1 MNMHMAQNT
10 LAETELRLLAST
22 VTQIVSPSSNV
33 PIIAI
38 YQDSLLGSYRLTREG
53 VKFSP
58 RDAMNLLMMY
68 PSVNPATLFERGRKD
83 VTNFELI
90 SQIMPP
96 LTLKYKTKLWDAD
109 RNEDP
114 AVSNN
119 VLEIYNG
126 RYIRGQID
134 KSVLGGGSKGII
146 HRICNDYGKSAAADF
161 IDNMQNIVT
170 EYMKVSSY
178 SVGVSDLMS
187 NRETYTRI
195 IQAIQDK
202 ELEVAALIQKLHAGA
217 FENNTSFSNKTEFEA
232 QVNNV
237 LNDATKKTDEISRQ
251 SLNPDNRFL
260 MIVNSGSKGSLL
272 NISHMISCLGQVNVD
287 SKRVPYGFDSRTLP
301 HFCKFDDSPGARGF
315 IKNSYIGGLNAHE
328 LFFHAMGGRIG
339 LIDTAVKSVSWETPI
354 VLLENGRPIYT
365 EIGKWIDTIIDGAS
379 PESVQKYEEKN
390 MELVNIDRGIVYVP
404 TMDENGV
411 VTWEEIT
418 AVTRHDPGNVLYEIK
433 SLGGRSVI
441 VTESKSLLIWNADA
455 RVFNEVLTP
464 EIKVGDCLPVTM
476 ELCAPP
482 IVIKFVKLSEI
493 LPKSEY
499 VYGTDFNLAV
509 EMMHKGMENRQ
520 KIPAKW
526 WESHNGIEFT
536 LPYSKKSSLQRAIV
550 RSNSIKSGYVYPYHG
565 VRNEACIPE
574 EFELNEVN
582 GKFVGLFL
590 ADGHATNEHVYI
602 TKNNAS
608 VQSFVKSWF
617 EMHQIHYMTK
627 TSANA
632 HGSSTTFQ
640 AANGVLARFL
650 TKWLGKGS
658 SEKRVPTE
666 AFVAEEPFLRG
677 LISGYF
683 SGDGT
688 ISKNSIEASS
698 ASKRLIEGI
707 NMVLSRLGIF
717 SKVFMTQLKRN
728 NFGTK
733 VIKPSY
739 RLTIRSQWGA
749 KFANEI
755 QLLEDVKQSKLG
767 QIKWNSKH
775 PSFDTHNNV
784 VLDPIVEITPLSP
797 DKYPKMYDLTIPTT
811 LNFGLANG
819 LQVRDTSQTG
829 YIQRRLIKGL
839 EDLKVDYDLTVRNSN
854 GKVIQFSYGEDA
866 FDPMFVENQSLP
878 IVTMSTQDIY
888 MHYDMAT
895 TEKSDGDTIST
906 FNKGA
911 SARMGKQKDELR
923 KVCKKYID
931 LMMESRDLA
940 VKNIFKNKNVD
951 TVLAPVAFIHIIN
964 NIQGNLGLA
973 ANSIVD
979 VTPLEA
985 FQLIEEYYAK
995 LESLHYA
1002 PPNKLFETLY
1012 FYYLNPRELLIAK
1025 RFHRKGLILLLETV
1039 LLKYKQALIQPG
1051 EMVGVVAG
1059 QSIGEPTT
1067 QLTLNSF
1074 VYETE
1079 ILVRDEKGIVTSF
1092 QIGDFAKWGI
1102 ETTSK
1107 LEYMAEKDTT
1117 YAELSKFYEVP
1128 SATEDGNT
1136 VWRRVEAVTKHPVI
1150 NEDGSNTMLKVT
1162 TKGNREIIAT
1172 KAESF
1177 LQLIDGKIQ
1186 GVNGSELKVGD
1197 YLPVSKK
1204 AIEYTERFTF
1214 DLRDVLPPTEYI
1226 YGTEMEKARCVVDEH
1241 QWWSKHA
1248 GKTFTLPYAR
1258 SDSAYCVLKETK
1270 TRPNHIVYKPGCV
1283 YTMTNN
1289 ICNYEVPEFIPLD
1302 YEFGYLIGAYC
1313 AEGCMTKHQVS
1324 IANND
1329 LEYLKPIESWCE
1341 RYNLTTKLYCHKNKI
1356 QEGWTSQD
1364 IRIYSTLLCRILEKM
1379 CGKLSHN
1386 KFVGD
1391 VIVFSNRQCLL
1402 GFLDA
1407 YISGDGTVT
1416 KSNDRILGISMSSV
1430 SLKMLSHVQLILKNL
1445 GVIGKIHKPKKMESN
1460 NRGSKDIK
1468 QMYVLDVT
1476 NEQSKHLAKMLNLS
1490 IKSKRERIAT
1500 LLTQQYMY
1508 EYCKSDLQIPN
1519 IIGGEL
1525 VMEPREG
1532 RCSDLE
1538 FDQIVSIEEVPNTTD
1553 YAYDLTVEDTRNFD
1567 CRNGLSQKDTF
1578 HTAGVASKSNVTR
1591 GVPRIEEILRLTKNP
1606 KHPSMTV
1613 FLKTADESNPEKAK
1627 QFANMMEHTKLSDV
1641 ASSVQICFDPDE
1653 FNTRINEDRALVEQY
1668 YEFTRMLE
1676 DCNGGVPVTGSDE
1689 GQTTKSKW
1697 IVRMEMDTET
1707 LLDKNITMDDI
1718 HFAIKNGTNGQDV
1731 DCVYA
1736 DYNSDKLVFR
1746 VRMSNIASTKKRKGA
1761 VEPLDQTD
1769 EIHILKKF
1777 QDDLLSNTVLRGV
1790 SGIKNVLPR
1799 KLNNMVAKVDG
1810 KYEKKETWVLDT
1822 TGSNLLETLGLDYID
1837 SIRTHSNDIREMF
1850 NVLGIEAA
1858 RQIIHDEIVDVLEF
1872 SGAYANY
1879 HHLSLLCDRM
1889 TTKKDLVSIFRTGL
1903 FSDDIG
1909 PIAKATF
1916 EVHTEV
1922 LLDAARFGE
1931 ADNMRGVSAN
1941 VMCGQ
1946 PGYYGTNAF
1955 QLVLDM
1961 NEMAKLS
1968 AQQVSETEPDPMSE
1982 LLGHPVDDS
1991 DICSRSKIEIQNN
2004 IGGMKRADP
2013 GLCDDEYNAGF

>member
-1 MNMHMAQNT
+1 MLVDNEGLVILSLLMIQSGHLGNLVDSPFDGDEMNMHMPQNT

-22 VTQIVSPSSNV
+22 TSQIVSPSSNV

-58 RDAMNLLMMY
+58 RDAMNLLMAY
-68 PSVNPATLFERGRKD
+68 PNVNPATLFARSKKD
-83 VTNFELI
+83 VTNFELL

-109 RNEDP
+109 KKEDP

-119 VLEIYNG
+119 YLEIYNG
-126 RYIRGQID
+126 RYIRGQIE
-134 KSVLGGGSKGII
+134 KSVLGGASKGIL
-146 HRICNDYGKSAAADF
+146 HRICNDYGKKTAAEF
-161 IDNMQNIVT
+161 IDNLQNIVT

-187 NRETYTRI
+187 NRETHTRI

-217 FENNTSFSNKTEFEA
+217 FENNTSYSNKTEFEA

-354 VLLENGRPIYT
+354 VLLEKGRPVYT
-365 EIGKWIDTIIDGAS
+365 EIGRWIDGIIDQSA

-390 MELVNIDRGIVYVP
+390 MELVNIDGGVVYVP

-441 VTESKSLLIWNADA
+441 VTESKSLLIWNAEKRA
-455 RVFNEVLTP
+455 FNEVLTP
-464 EIKVGDCLPVTM
+464 EIQVGDCLPVTM
-476 ELCAPP
+476 ELCSPP
-482 IVIKFVKLSEI
+482 TESTE
-493 LPKSEY
+493 SY
-499 VYGTDFNLAV
+499 TDFELV
-509 EMMHKGMENRQ
+509 GILRDIQSGKERV
-520 KIPAKW
+520 IPTDILC
-526 WESHNGIEFT
+526 N
-536 LPYSKKSSLQRAIV
+536 
-550 RSNSIKSGYVYPYHG
+550 KSGARLVELCLEMSNGDHKFQT
-565 VRNEACIPE
+565 NCE
-574 EFELNEVN
+574 EDANKLAMLFTVSRRFVELKE
-582 GKFVGLFL
+582 
-590 ADGHATNEHVYI
+590 
-602 TKNNAS
+602 NA
-608 VQSFVKSWF
+608 V
-617 EMHQIHYMTK
+617 
-627 TSANA
+627 
-632 HGSSTTFQ
+632 
-640 AANGVLARFL
+640 
-650 TKWLGKGS
+650 
-658 SEKRVPTE
+658 
-666 AFVAEEPFLRG
+666 
-677 LISGYF
+677 
-683 SGDGT
+683 
-688 ISKNSIEASS
+688 
-698 ASKRLIEGI
+698 
-707 NMVLSRLGIF
+707 
-717 SKVFMTQLKRN
+717 VFNPLNKYEQ
-728 NFGTK
+728 
-733 VIKPSY
+733 V
-739 RLTIRSQWGA
+739 
-749 KFANEI
+749 E
-755 QLLEDVKQSKLG
+755 
-767 QIKWNSKH
+767 
-775 PSFDTHNNV
+775 NV

-797 DKYPKMYDLTIPTT
+797 ENYPKMYDLTIPTT

-839 EDLKVDYDLTVRNSN
+839 EDLKVEYDLTVRNSN

-888 MHYDMAT
+888 MHYDMVT
-895 TEKSDGDTIST
+895 TSKSDGDVKSV
-906 FNKGA
+906 FNKSA
-911 SARMGKQKDELR
+911 SARMGKQKAELQQ
-923 KVCKKYID
+923 KCKKYVD
-931 LMMESRDLA
+931 MMMEARDSA

-951 TVLAPVAFIHIIN
+951 SVLAPVAFTHIIN

-979 VTPLEA
+979 ITPLEA
-985 FQLIEEYYAK
+985 FQLIEEYFAK
-995 LESLHYA
+995 LNALHYA
-1002 PPNKLFETLY
+1002 KPNPLFEMLY
-1012 FYYLNPRELLIAK
+1012 FYYLNPRELLLVK

-1039 LLKYKQALIQPG
+1039 FLKYKQALVNPG

-1074 VYETE
+1074 VYEPE
-1079 ILVRDEKGIVTSF
+1079 ILVRDEKGVVTSF

-1107 LEYMAEKDTT
+1107 MEYMADKDTT

-1128 SATEDGNT
+1128 SATEDGQT
-1136 VWRRVEAVTKHPVI
+1136 VWRRIEAVTKHPVI
-1150 NEDGSNTMLKVT
+1150 NEDGTNTMLKVT

-1172 KAESF
+1172 KVKSF

-1186 GVNGSELKVGD
+1186 GVNGSDLKVGD
-1197 YLPVSKK
+1197 YLPVSKVTYSI
-1204 AIEYTERFTF
+1204 AVSGGFIEDIYPIEY
-1214 DLRDVLPPTEYI
+1214 
-1226 YGTEMEKARCVVDEH
+1226 
-1241 QWWSKHA
+1241 
-1248 GKTFTLPYAR
+1248 
-1258 SDSAYCVLKETK
+1258 SD
-1270 TRPNHIVYKPGCV
+1270 I
-1283 YTMTNN
+1283 
-1289 ICNYEVPEFIPLD
+1289 
-1302 YEFGYLIGAYC
+1302 
-1313 AEGCMTKHQVS
+1313 
-1324 IANND
+1324 
-1329 LEYLKPIESWCE
+1329 
-1341 RYNLTTKLYCHKNKI
+1341 
-1356 QEGWTSQD
+1356 
-1364 IRIYSTLLCRILEKM
+1364 
-1379 CGKLSHN
+1379 
-1386 KFVGD
+1386 
-1391 VIVFSNRQCLL
+1391 
-1402 GFLDA
+1402 
-1407 YISGDGTVT
+1407 
-1416 KSNDRILGISMSSV
+1416 
-1430 SLKMLSHVQLILKNL
+1430 
-1445 GVIGKIHKPKKMESN
+1445 
-1460 NRGSKDIK
+1460 
-1468 QMYVLDVT
+1468 
-1476 NEQSKHLAKMLNLS
+1476 
-1490 IKSKRERIAT
+1490 
-1500 LLTQQYMY
+1500 
-1508 EYCKSDLQIPN
+1508 IPN
-1519 IIGGEL
+1519 IIAGEL
-1525 VMEPREG
+1525 VMELRAE
-1532 RCSDLE
+1532 RCPDLE

-1553 YAYDLTVEDTRNFD
+1553 YAYDLTVEETRTFD
-1567 CRNGLSQKDTF
+1567 CINGVGIFDTF

-1606 KHPSMTV
+1606 KNPSMTV
-1613 FLKTADESNPEKAK
+1613 FLKSADEGNPEKAK
-1627 QFANMMEHTKLSDV
+1627 QFANMMEHTRLADV
-1641 ASSVQICFDPDE
+1641 ITSVQICFDPDE
-1653 FNTRINEDRALVEQY
+1653 FNTRIVEDRALVQQY
-1668 YEFTRMLE
+1668 YEFSRMLE
-1676 DCNGGVPVTGSDE
+1676 ECNGGVPLSE
-1689 GQTTKSKW
+1689 LQSSNKSKW

-1718 HFAIKNGTNGQDV
+1718 HFAIKNNNAGTEV

-1736 DYNSDKLVFR
+1736 DYNSDKLIFR
-1746 VRMSNIASTKKRKGA
+1746 VRIINILVARKKGSSS
-1761 VEPLDQTD
+1761 EPLDQTD
-1769 EIHILKKF
+1769 HIHILKKF
-1777 QDDLLSNTVLRGV
+1777 QDDLLNNTVLRGV
-1790 SGIKNVLPR
+1790 SGIENVLPR
-1799 KLNNMVAKVDG
+1799 KLNNIVAKVDG
-1810 KYEKKETWVLDT
+1810 KYEKKDTWVLDT

-1837 SIRTHSNDIREMF
+1837 SVRTHSNDIREMF
-1850 NVLGIEAA
+1850 DVLGIEAA
-1858 RQIIHDEIVDVLEF
+1858 RQVIHDEIVDVLEF

-1889 TTKKDLVSIFRTGL
+1889 TTKKGLVSIFRTGL

-1961 NEMAKLS
+1961 NEMSKL
-1968 AQQVSETEPDPMSE
+1968 AANQVTEPLDPMDE
-1982 LLGHPVDDS
+1982 LMGKGTGDS
-1991 DICSRSKIEIQNN
+1991 DVCPRSKIEIRNN
-2004 IGGMKRADP
+2004 IVNMKRVDP
-2013 GLCDDEYNAGF
+2013 GLCDDGYNAGF